1 MKVDLNHKLTR
12 GARRTLNAFSSV
24 LLNLLQQE
32 KFEKITVNQICT
44 DACYPRTTF
53 YNYFEDKYDLLNYCW
68 FLIVSDIQIN
78 NTQHLTPEKAAH
90 LYFGNLYDLLTERKD
105 LLDKILLHNDIEGQM
120 VQSFANYLKKEVNQ
134 IIGELES
141 SLEHQVPKKLLVA
154 YLSETVMVLL
164 TWIFIDQHDL
174 PKETAI
180 DYLEQLLA

>member
-1 MKVDLNHKLTR
+1 MKLRPTD
-12 GARRTLNAFSSV
+12 SS
-24 LLNLLQQE
+24 E
-32 KFEKITVNQICT
+32 
-44 DACYPRTTF
+44 
-53 YNYFEDKYDLLNYCW
+53 
-68 FLIVSDIQIN
+68 IN
-78 NTQHLTPEKAAH
+78 GVIA
-90 LYFGNLYDLLTERKD
+90 ERKD